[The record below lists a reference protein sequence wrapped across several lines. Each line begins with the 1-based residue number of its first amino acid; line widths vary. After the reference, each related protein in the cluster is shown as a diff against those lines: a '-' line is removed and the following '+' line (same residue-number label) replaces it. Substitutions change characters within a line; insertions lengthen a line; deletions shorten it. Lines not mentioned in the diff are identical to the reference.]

1 MLAAAVTA
9 VLKAISANPALLRA
23 ADTKAIGTKLQAQG
37 NATSQG
43 TGNKITDHE
52 ASFATV
58 LEANGFEFLPRDAD
72 VPEAGLRYVYQ
83 LNGTQ
88 QSIDFQVQEYAAKN
102 LVGVV
107 NFDLKHSTTDVFFL
121 NDGWFHEDIV
131 YVVTWER
138 KTSAP
143 RKRITRELA
152 TFICLGQNMATAE
165 ENTFM
170 EKLIS
175 MKREMN
181 AEHKTVGSLCPYVR
195 FANRYKCDT
204 FTVERTAAELEAV
217 VTWLGGLKDLP
228 TLPMAAGGAGGAGG
242 KAAVGA
248 ALPSE
253 TSSGKKKIKFIAD
266 EEDVEDAMSQL
277 TSSTGKMSLGK

>member
-1 MLAAAVTA
+1 MLATAVTA
-9 VLKAISANPALLRA
+9 VLKAISASPALLRA
-23 ADTKAIGTKLQAQG
+23 ADTKAIGAKLQAQG

-58 LEANGFEFLPRDAD
+58 LEAHGFEFLPRDAD

-102 LVGVV
+102 LVGIV
-107 NFDLKHSTTDVFFL
+107 NFDLKHSTSDVFFL
-121 NDGWFHEDIV
+121 NDGWFHEDII

-152 TFICLGQNMATAE
+152 TFVCLGQNMATAE
-165 ENTFM
+165 ENAFM
-170 EKLIS
+170 EKLIE
-175 MKREMN
+175 MKRTMN

-217 VTWLGGLKDLP
+217 VTWLADLKPLL
-228 TLPMAAGGAGGAGG
+228 TLEAAGGAGGMAM
-242 KAAVGA
+242 KAADDDA
-248 ALPSE
+248 AS
-253 TSSGKKKIKFIAD
+253 TGSKKKIKFIAD
-266 EEDVEDAMSQL
+266 EDADEAMSQL
-277 TSSTGKMSLGK
+277 TSSTGKMSIGE